1 MSTDI
6 KLKEFES
13 KMTSTIG
20 SLTSDLSSIRT
31 VRAHISMLDLIKV
44 EVYGQKM
51 PINQLGTISVPES
64 QMVTVQVWDA
74 SNTKF
79 VEKAIRESELNI
91 NPTIDGQLIR
101 VPVPKLSEERRK
113 ELIKIVK
120 AQSEKI
126 KISIRNIRR
135 DGMDFL
141 KKLLKEKSISEDDN
155 KKLSEQLQKITDKF
169 IAEVDSKISD
179 KEKEILKVIILY
191 LMLLSLWMAMA
202 GGLKKKIN
210 HVGLDICR

>member
-13 KMTSTIG
+13 KMTATIG
-20 SLTSDLSSIRT
+20 SLISDLSSIRT
-31 VRAHISMLDLIKV
+31 GRAHISMLDLIKV

-64 QMVTVQVWDA
+64 QMLTVQVWDA

-79 VEKAIRESELNI
+79 VEKSIRESELNI

-141 KKLLKEKSISEDDN
+141 KKLLKEKNISEDDN
-155 KKLSEQLQKITDKF
+155 KKLSDQLQKITDKF
-169 IAEVDSKISD
+169 IAEVDNKISD
-179 KEKEILKVIILY
+179 KEKEILKV
-191 LMLLSLWMAMA
+191 
-202 GGLKKKIN
+202 
-210 HVGLDICR
+210 

>member
-1 MSTDI
+1 
-6 KLKEFES
+6 
-13 KMTSTIG
+13 
-20 SLTSDLSSIRT
+20 
-31 VRAHISMLDLIKV
+31 MLDLIKV

-64 QMVTVQVWDA
+64 QMITVQVWDA

-91 NPTIDGQLIR
+91 NPTVDGQLIR

-141 KKLLKEKSISEDDN
+141 KKLLKEKNISEDDN
-155 KKLSEQLQKITDKF
+155 KKLSDQLQKITDKF
-169 IAEVDSKISD
+169 IAEVDNKISD
-179 KEKEILKVIILY
+179 KEKEILKV
-191 LMLLSLWMAMA
+191 
-202 GGLKKKIN
+202 
-210 HVGLDICR
+210 

>member
-1 MSTDI
+1 
-6 KLKEFES
+6 
-13 KMTSTIG
+13 MTSTIG
-20 SLTSDLSSIRT
+20 ILNSYLSSIRT
-31 VRAHISMLDLIKV
+31 GRAHISMLDLIKV
-44 EVYGQKM
+44 EVYGQKL
-51 PINQLGTISVPES
+51 PINQLGTVSVPES

-74 SNTKF
+74 NNTKF

-91 NPTIDGQLIR
+91 NPTVDGQLIR

-155 KKLSEQLQKITDKF
+155 KKLSDQLQKITDKF
-169 IAEVDSKISD
+169 VAEVDSKISD
-179 KEKEILKVIILY
+179 KEKEILKV
-191 LMLLSLWMAMA
+191 
-202 GGLKKKIN
+202 
-210 HVGLDICR
+210 

>member
-1 MSTDI
+1 
-6 KLKEFES
+6 
-13 KMTSTIG
+13 
-20 SLTSDLSSIRT
+20 
-31 VRAHISMLDLIKV
+31 MLDLIKV

-51 PINQLGTISVPES
+51 PINQLGTVSVPES

-74 SNTKF
+74 NNTKF

-91 NPTIDGQLIR
+91 NPTVDGQLIR

-135 DGMDFL
+135 EGMDFL
-141 KKLLKEKSISEDDN
+141 KKLLKEKNISEDDN
-155 KKLSEQLQKITDKF
+155 KKLSDQLQKITDKY
-169 IAEVDSKISD
+169 IAEVDSKITD
-179 KEKEILKVIILY
+179 KEKEILKV
-191 LMLLSLWMAMA
+191 
-202 GGLKKKIN
+202 
-210 HVGLDICR
+210 